1 LHTSSLLPIPFR
13 PIVES
18 SDYGRLARSDDMS
31 DQLTL
36 VIGGNGKTGRRL
48 VQRLTAEDRP
58 VRIGSR
64 SGGVPF
70 DWNDPATWEPA
81 LENVHAAYVSYYP
94 DLAAPGAPAAIGA
107 FAETALKSGTRRLVL
122 LSGRGEEEA
131 QASEQ
136 VLAESGADWTVL
148 RCSWFNQNFSE
159 SYLLDSIVAGHLYL
173 PTGDVGEPFVD
184 ADDIADAAAAV
195 LTQDGHLG
203 QVYELTGPRLLSFSD
218 AVAAISAAT
227 GRTIGYTRIPVEDFA
242 ASLASDGVPG
252 DEVELLTY
260 LFTSVLDG
268 RNAHPCDG
276 VQRVLGRPARDF
288 ADFARDTAAAGVWN

>member
-1 LHTSSLLPIPFR
+1 MT
-13 PIVES
+13 
-18 SDYGRLARSDDMS
+18 

-48 VQRLTAEDRP
+48 VRRLTAADRR

-64 SGGVPF
+64 AGGVPF
-70 DWNDPATWEPA
+70 AWDDPTTWEPA
-81 LENVHAAYVSYYP
+81 LENVDAAYVSYYP

-107 FAETALKSGTRRLVL
+107 FAETALKTGTRRIVL

-136 VLAESGADWTVL
+136 VLAASGADWTVL

-159 SYLLDSIVAGHLYL
+159 SYLLDPIVAGHLYL
-173 PTGDVGEPFVD
+173 PAGEVKEPFVD

-203 QVYELTGPRLLSFSD
+203 QVYELTGPRLLSFTD
-218 AVAAISAAT
+218 AVAAISTAT
-227 GRTIGYTRIPVEDFA
+227 GRAIGYTRVPVEDFA
-242 ASLASDGVPG
+242 ASLAADGVPG
-252 DEVELLTY
+252 DVVDLLTY

-268 RNAHPCDG
+268 RNAHVCDG

-288 ADFARDTAAAGVWN
+288 ADYARDTAATGIWN

>member
-1 LHTSSLLPIPFR
+1 MTENF
-13 PIVES
+13 
-18 SDYGRLARSDDMS
+18 
-31 DQLTL
+31 TL
-36 VIGGNGKTGRRL
+36 VIGGNGKTGRRV
-48 VQRLTAEDRP
+48 VQRLTAQDRP

-70 DWNDPATWEPA
+70 DWEDPATWAPA
-81 LENVHAAYVSYYP
+81 LENVDAAYVSYYP

-136 VLAESGADWTVL
+136 ELAASGADWTVL
-148 RCSWFNQNFSE
+148 RCSWFNQNFDE
-159 SYLLDSIVAGHLYL
+159 SYLLDPVVAGHLYL
-173 PTGDVGEPFVD
+173 PAGDVAEPFVD
-184 ADDIADAAAAV
+184 ADDIAEVAAAV
-195 LTQDGHLG
+195 LTQDGHVG
-203 QVYELTGPRLLSFSD
+203 QVYELTGPRLLTFPD

-242 ASLASDGVPG
+242 ASMIADGVPA
-252 DEVELLTY
+252 DVVELLKY

-268 RNAHPCDG
+268 RNESLCDG
-276 VQRVLGRPARDF
+276 VQQVLGRPARDF
-288 ADFARDTAAAGVWN
+288 ADWARATAATGVWN

>member
-1 LHTSSLLPIPFR
+1 MT
-13 PIVES
+13 
-18 SDYGRLARSDDMS
+18 

-36 VIGGNGKTGRRL
+36 VIGGNGKTGSRL
-48 VQRLTAEDRP
+48 VKRLTAQDRP

-64 SGGVPF
+64 SAGVPF
-70 DWNDPATWEPA
+70 DWEDPATWEPA

-107 FAETALKSGTRRLVL
+107 FAETALKAGTRRIVL

-131 QASEQ
+131 QASEE
-136 VLAESGADWTVL
+136 VLAASGADWTVL

-159 SYLLDSIVAGHLYL
+159 SYLLDPVVAGHLYL
-173 PTGDVGEPFVD
+173 PAGDVGEPFVD

-203 QVYELTGPRLLSFSD
+203 QVYELTGPSLLTFAD
-218 AVAAISAAT
+218 CAAAISAAT
-227 GRTIGYTRIPVEDFA
+227 GRSVGYTRIPVEDFA
-242 ASLASDGVPG
+242 ASMAAEGVPT
-252 DEVELLTY
+252 DIVELLTY

-268 RNAHPCDG
+268 RNTYVCDG
-276 VQRVLGRPARDF
+276 VERVLGRPARDF
-288 ADFARDTAAAGVWN
+288 TQYARDTAATGVWNRG

>member
-1 LHTSSLLPIPFR
+1 MPATAIVGSSTRRF
-13 PIVES
+13 
-18 SDYGRLARSDDMS
+18 ARSDDMT
-31 DQLTL
+31 DLLTL

-48 VQRLTAEDRP
+48 VQRLTAQDRP

-70 DWNDPATWEPA
+70 DWQDPATWEPA
-81 LENVHAAYVSYYP
+81 LENVDAAYVSYYP

-107 FAETALKSGTRRLVL
+107 FAETALKAGTRRLVL

-136 VLAESGADWTVL
+136 ALAASGADWTVL
-148 RCSWFNQNFSE
+148 RCSWFDQNFSE

-173 PTGDVGEPFVD
+173 PAGDVTEPFVD

-195 LTQDGHLG
+195 LTQDGHIG
-203 QVYELTGPRLLSFSD
+203 QVYELTGPRLLSFAD

-227 GRTIGYTRIPVEDFA
+227 GRSIGYTRIPAADFA
-242 ASLASDGVPG
+242 AALAADGLPG
-252 DEVELLTY
+252 NEVELVTY

-268 RNAHPCDG
+268 RNEHLCDG
-276 VQRVLGRPARDF
+276 VQQVLGRPARDF
-288 ADFARDTAAAGVWN
+288 ADYARDTAATGIWDRDRR

>member
-1 LHTSSLLPIPFR
+1 LHTWPLLPIAFR

-18 SDYGRLARSDDMS
+18 STSAPIRKERRMT

-36 VIGGNGKTGRRL
+36 VIGGTGKTGRRL
-48 VQRLTAEDRP
+48 VQRLTAQDRP

-70 DWNDPATWEPA
+70 DWEDPATWAPA
-81 LENVHAAYVSYYP
+81 LENVAAAYVSYHP

-107 FAETALKSGTRRLVL
+107 FAETALKAGTRRLVL

-136 VLAESGADWTVL
+136 ALAASGADWTVL

-159 SYLLDSIVAGHLYL
+159 SHLLDPIVAGHLYL
-173 PTGDVGEPFVD
+173 PAGDVKEPFVD

-195 LTQDGHLG
+195 LTQDGHIG
-203 QVYELTGPRLLSFSD
+203 RVYELTGPRLLSFAD
-218 AVAAISAAT
+218 AVAAIAAAT
-227 GRTIGYTRIPVEDFA
+227 GRSIGYTRIPVADFA
-242 ASLASDGVPG
+242 ASLVGEGVPG
-252 DEVELLTY
+252 TEVELLSY
-260 LFTSVLDG
+260 LFSSVLDG
-268 RNAHPCDG
+268 RNEYLCNG
-276 VQRVLGRPARDF
+276 VQQVLGRPARDF
-288 ADFARDTAAAGVWN
+288 ADYARATAATGIWN

>member
-1 LHTSSLLPIPFR
+1 MT
-13 PIVES
+13 
-18 SDYGRLARSDDMS
+18 

-36 VIGGNGKTGRRL
+36 VIGGNGKTGRRI
-48 VQRLTAEDRP
+48 VQRLTAQDRP

-70 DWNDPATWEPA
+70 DWEDPATWAPA
-81 LENVHAAYVSYYP
+81 FENVDAAYISYYP

-107 FAETALKSGTRRLVL
+107 LAETALKAGTRRLVL

-136 VLAESGADWTVL
+136 ALAASGADWTVL

-159 SYLLDSIVAGHLYL
+159 DYLLDSILAGHLYL
-173 PTGDVGEPFVD
+173 PAGDVKEPFLD
-184 ADDIADAAAAV
+184 ADDIADAATAV
-195 LTQDGHLG
+195 LTQDGHIG
-203 QVYELTGPRLLSFSD
+203 EVYELTGPRLLSFAD

-227 GRTIGYTRIPVEDFA
+227 GRPIGYTRVPVEDFS
-242 ASLASDGVPG
+242 ASLTAEGVPG
-252 DEVELLTY
+252 DIVGLLSY

-268 RNAHPCDG
+268 RNAHVCDG

-288 ADFARDTAAAGVWN
+288 ADYARDTAATGVWN